1 VAAIREPPPG
11 PRLRASWETCVRS
24 RRWVHGARALGILG
38 VSAALGALVA
48 ATLGARDAD
57 QPVSV
62 ARGPDLTRAAPL
74 ASPAAAVGPAL
85 RPLPASSRAG
95 DQAAVSVRASDGRI
109 LPAAGVVSF
118 TGVSREAD
126 ALVFCGVS
134 VLGGQVTAER
144 IVVPDSGFGGARVDG
159 LRVNGSRR
167 PVGENLL
174 YRLRGGGYV
183 VVLQEAVSG
192 GRQGLVALRVHTARG
207 LGGGGLGGD
216 VLVGASPTRAGGNVS
231 VLALGPSSAP
241 PSGQDGG
248 YPLAVRGVV
257 VGCPFV
263 PGSTHSPTAPPD
275 NLASDNAVDLAVPV
289 GTPVLAVTDGTIG
302 SLIGPLDSNDPH
314 LAGLRVHLDG
324 AADRF
329 YYAHLSRIDVVPGQ
343 HVLRGQTIG
352 LSGEA
357 AGVAHLHFAEDLGDP
372 AVTVGEPRACP
383 PRPRPNEPWG

>member
-1 VAAIREPPPG
+1 M
-11 PRLRASWETCVRS
+11 
-24 RRWVHGARALGILG
+24 
-38 VSAALGALVA
+38 
-48 ATLGARDAD
+48 
-57 QPVSV
+57 
-62 ARGPDLTRAAPL
+62 
-74 ASPAAAVGPAL
+74 
-85 RPLPASSRAG
+85 
-95 DQAAVSVRASDGRI
+95 
-109 LPAAGVVSF
+109 VSF

-126 ALVFCGVS
+126 GLVFRGVS

-159 LRVNGSRR
+159 LRVDGSRR

-183 VVLQEAVSG
+183 VVLQEAVAG
-192 GRQGLVALRVHTARG
+192 TRQGLVALRVHTDRA
-207 LGGGGLGGD
+207 LGDGELGGD
-216 VLVGASPTRAGGNVS
+216 VLVGASTTRAGGSAS

-241 PSGQDGG
+241 PVGQGDG

-314 LAGLRVHLDG
+314 MAGLRVHLDG
-324 AADRF
+324 VADRF
-329 YYAHLSRIDVVPGQ
+329 YYAHLSRIDVVPGE
-343 HVLRGQTIG
+343 HVRQGQTIG

-357 AGVAHLHFAEDLGDP
+357 AGVAHLHFAQDLGDP
-372 AVTVGEPRACP
+372 ARTVGESRACP
-383 PRPRPNEPWG
+383 MRLRPNEPWG